1 MGWGGKQ
8 IVEVFRFSLFKK
20 HPSLYVSWNIQRKNL
35 GGAGVTHQTIHSASE
50 IGMGNEYA
58 SVLLES
64 LNN

>member
-1 MGWGGKQ
+1 MGGGGKQ
-8 IVEVFRFSLFKK
+8 IVELFRFSLFEK
-20 HPSLYVSWNIQRKNL
+20 HPSLYVSWNIQRKNR
-35 GGAGVTHQTIHSASE
+35 GGGVTHQTVHSASE